1 VNKVFLIVGGI
12 IAVVLVLS
20 VGLSGYAVYQ
30 GRGLD
35 ESSRQYVEQNI
46 PPILTTWS
54 RDELLKRGSPE
65 LLKVAAGHPA
75 QVEHFFQK
83 LSTLGALHS
92 FGEPRGGADVTYT
105 EDNGKT
111 ITANYVA
118 QAKFANAEA
127 KVSVKLVRLSGQ
139 WRILLFR
146 VDSPFLNQAAAPD
159 K

>member
-1 VNKVFLIVGGI
+1 MKNKVLIVVAAI
-12 IAVVLVLS
+12 VVVVAVLS
-20 VGLSGYAVYQ
+20 AGLSGYAVYQ

-46 PPILTTWS
+46 PPILSTWS
-54 RDELLKRGSPE
+54 RDELLKRGAPR
-65 LLKVAAGHPA
+65 LLKVAADHPKE
-75 QVEHFFQK
+75 VEHFFQK
-83 LSTLGALHS
+83 LTTLGALQS
-92 FGEPRGGADVTYT
+92 FGDVEGGADVTYT
-105 EDNGKT
+105 EEYGRT

-118 QAKFANAEA
+118 SAKFTNADA

-146 VDSPFLNQAAAPD
+146 VDSPYLE

>member
-1 VNKVFLIVGGI
+1 MSKVLAIVGGI
-12 IAVVLVLS
+12 VVVVLVLS
-20 VGLSGYAVYQ
+20 AGLSGYAVYQ

-35 ESSRQYVEQNI
+35 DSSRQYIEQNI

-54 RDELLKRGSPE
+54 REELLKRGSPE
-65 LLKVAAGHPA
+65 LLKVAADHPA

-83 LSTLGALHS
+83 LSTLGALQS
-92 FGEPRGGADVTYT
+92 FGEVNGGADVTYT
-105 EDNGKT
+105 EQRGKT

-118 QAKFANAEA
+118 TAKFANADA
-127 KVSVKLVRLSGQ
+127 KVSVRLVRISGQ

-146 VDSPFLNQAAAPD
+146 VDSPFLN